1 MKEWLVMRK
10 QMAMNRVKHYPLM
23 EAGIARV
30 LIVEDDTDFRQL
42 IREILIN
49 HFPFLNMEEAANKR
63 QALQKIKQF
72 SPQLIFMDTNML
84 EGSSLPLVKEIKK
97 SHPEIIIV
105 ALTLYN
111 IKEYKDAALQ
121 SGADYFLAKSS
132 LTSNIIVDLVEFII
146 SPVTNGGLSHSKGD
160 RKDGEKTGC

>member
-1 MKEWLVMRK
+1 MRK
-10 QMAMNRVKHYPLM
+10 HMEKNRLKSYPLM
-23 EAGIARV
+23 EEGIVRV
-30 LIVEDDTDFRQL
+30 LIVEADTDFRQL

-49 HFPFLNMEEAANKR
+49 HFPSLNIEEAANKR

-84 EGSSLPLVKEIKK
+84 DGSSLPLVKEIKK
-97 SHPEIIIV
+97 THPETIVV

-121 SGADYFLAKSS
+121 SGADYFLAKSC
-132 LTSNIIVDLVEFII
+132 LTGNIIVELVKSII
-146 SPVTNGGLSHSKGD
+146 SPFAQ
-160 RKDGEKTGC
+160 

>member
-1 MKEWLVMRK
+1 MGEISLKLYALQPLFWMKKWSVMRK
-10 QMAMNRVKHYPLM
+10 QMEMNRVKSYSLR

-49 HFPFLNMEEAANKR
+49 HFPSLNIEEASNKR

-84 EGSSLPLVKEIKK
+84 DGSSLPMVKEIKK
-97 SHPEIIIV
+97 NHPETIII

-132 LTSNIIVDLVEFII
+132 LTGNIIVELVASVI
-146 SPVTNGGLSHSKGD
+146 SAFTK
-160 RKDGEKTGC
+160 

>member
-1 MKEWLVMRK
+1 MRK
-10 QMAMNRVKHYPLM
+10 HMEMNRAKSYPLM

-49 HFPFLNMEEAANKR
+49 HFPSLNIAEAANKR

-84 EGSSLPLVKEIKK
+84 DGSSLPLVTEIKK
-97 SHPEIIIV
+97 TRPETIII

-132 LTSNIIVDLVEFII
+132 LTSNVLVELVESIL
-146 SPVTNGGLSHSKGD
+146 SPVTNGGLSHSEED
-160 RKDGEKTGC
+160 RDDVTRTHD

>member
-1 MKEWLVMRK
+1 MNEWLVMRK
-10 QMAMNRVKHYPLM
+10 QMEMNRVKRYPLM

-49 HFPFLNMEEAANKR
+49 HFPSLNIGEAANKR
-63 QALQKIKQF
+63 QAIQKIKQF

-84 EGSSLPLVKEIKK
+84 DGSSLPLVKKIKET
-97 SHPEIIIV
+97 HPETIIV

-121 SGADYFLAKSS
+121 SGADYFLAKSC
-132 LTSNIIVDLVEFII
+132 LTGNIIVELVKSII
-146 SPVTNGGLSHSKGD
+146 SPFAK
-160 RKDGEKTGC
+160 

>member
-1 MKEWLVMRK
+1 MRK
-10 QMAMNRVKHYPLM
+10 HMEMNRAKSYPLM

-49 HFPFLNMEEAANKR
+49 HFPSLNIEEAANKR

-84 EGSSLPLVKEIKK
+84 DGSSLPLVTEIKK
-97 SHPEIIIV
+97 TRPETIII

-132 LTSNIIVDLVEFII
+132 LTSNVLVELVESIL
-146 SPVTNGGLSHSKGD
+146 SPVTNGGLSHSEED
-160 RKDGEKTGC
+160 RDDVTRTHD

>member
-1 MKEWLVMRK
+1 MNEWLVMRK
-10 QMAMNRVKHYPLM
+10 QMEMNRVKRYPLM

-49 HFPFLNMEEAANKR
+49 HFPSLDIGEAANKR
-63 QALQKIKQF
+63 QALQKIKQI

-84 EGSSLPLVKEIKK
+84 DGSSLPLVKKIKET
-97 SHPEIIIV
+97 HPETIIV

-121 SGADYFLAKSS
+121 SGADYFLAKSC
-132 LTSNIIVDLVEFII
+132 LTGNIIVELVKSII
-146 SPVTNGGLSHSKGD
+146 SPLAK
-160 RKDGEKTGC
+160 

>member
-1 MKEWLVMRK
+1 MRK
-10 QMAMNRVKHYPLM
+10 HMEMNRLKSYPLM
-23 EAGIARV
+23 EEGIDRV
-30 LIVEDDTDFRQL
+30 LIVEADTDFRQL

-49 HFPFLNMEEAANKR
+49 HFPSLKIEEAANKR

-84 EGSSLPLVKEIKK
+84 DGSSLPLVKEIKK
-97 SHPEIIIV
+97 THPETIVV

-121 SGADYFLAKSS
+121 SGADYFLAKSC
-132 LTSNIIVDLVEFII
+132 LTGNIIVELVKSII
-146 SPVTNGGLSHSKGD
+146 SPFAQ
-160 RKDGEKTGC
+160 

>member
-1 MKEWLVMRK
+1 MKEWSVMRK
-10 QMAMNRVKHYPLM
+10 HMEMNRLKSYPLM
-23 EAGIARV
+23 EEGIARV
-30 LIVEDDTDFRQL
+30 LIVEADTDFRQL

-49 HFPFLNMEEAANKR
+49 HFPSLNIEEAANKR

-84 EGSSLPLVKEIKK
+84 DGSSLPLVKEIKK
-97 SHPEIIIV
+97 THPETIVV

-121 SGADYFLAKSS
+121 SGADYFLAKSC
-132 LTSNIIVDLVEFII
+132 LTGNIILELVKSII
-146 SPVTNGGLSHSKGD
+146 SPFAQ
-160 RKDGEKTGC
+160 

>member
-1 MKEWLVMRK
+1 MKEWSVMRK
-10 QMAMNRVKHYPLM
+10 HMEMNRVKSYPLM
-23 EAGIARV
+23 EAGIAWV

-42 IREILIN
+42 IREVLIN
-49 HFPFLNMEEAANKR
+49 HFPSLNIEEAANKR

-84 EGSSLPLVKEIKK
+84 DGSSLPLVTEIKK
-97 SHPEIIIV
+97 THPETVIV

-121 SGADYFLAKSS
+121 SGADFFLAKSS
-132 LTSNIIVDLVEFII
+132 LTGNIIVELVASVI
-146 SPVTNGGLSHSKGD
+146 SAFTK
-160 RKDGEKTGC
+160 